1 LLEFGLVTGF
11 FVPPGL
17 LRAFLF
23 DVSVRNFQ

>member
-1 LLEFGLVTGF
+1 VTGF